1 MRKKKTQVQKPSYED
16 LYDVMKE
23 VCSVNNIWAFCLK
36 WKEEKPKQ
44 YNKFMELCA
53 YFSGDDDFLKL
64 KTKDTEFM
72 YNKRIK
78 KDVLILNN
86 SRESDVVWWD
96 PKSKC
101 WVCEDRRGFSKP
113 REEH

>member
-1 MRKKKTQVQKPSYED
+1 MRNMKAQAHKPSYED

-23 VCSVNNIWAFCLK
+23 ICSVNNIWAFCLK
-36 WKEEKPKQ
+36 WEKEKPKLF
-44 YNKFMELCA
+44 NAFIEMCT
-53 YFSGDDDFLKL
+53 YFRGDDDFLKL

-78 KDVLILNN
+78 KDVLVLNN

-96 PKSKC
+96 PNSKW
-101 WVCEDRRGFSKP
+101 WVGEDRSGFSKP